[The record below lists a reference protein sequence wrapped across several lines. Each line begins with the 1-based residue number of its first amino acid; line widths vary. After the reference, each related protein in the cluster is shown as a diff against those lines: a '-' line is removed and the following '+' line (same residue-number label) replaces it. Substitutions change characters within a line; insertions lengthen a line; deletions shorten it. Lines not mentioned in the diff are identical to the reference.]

1 MLYRLGLGRTRQG
14 RFFVRSISRKVKAFM
29 SSSPR
34 ERFRPLPVS
43 IDGDGSQIEV
53 ARAPTENPL
62 SWDLDDAAFDDSLA
76 GTLSQSD
83 EASLSSFRS
92 TGLHDRVSNS

>member
-1 MLYRLGLGRTRQG
+1 M
-14 RFFVRSISRKVKAFM
+14 
-29 SSSPR
+29 
-34 ERFRPLPVS
+34 S

-83 EASLSSFRS
+83 EVSFIVSLDWSTRSRFELLETLAKLRTLFRTRSSTCIGELGCLTR
-92 TGLHDRVSNS
+92 